1 MLFYFMK
8 VLFEAITDIRAQ
20 AKFSCS
26 MDINSMLIS
35 LPMVERHNIVALP
48 WDLLT
53 ISQRT
58 NASHAQHAECLDLT

>member
-1 MLFYFMK
+1 MLLYFMK

-26 MDINSMLIS
+26 MVITSMFIS

-48 WDLLT
+48 
-53 ISQRT
+53 
-58 NASHAQHAECLDLT
+58 